1 MVVWLTFYYSAS
13 TIELFGKYQ
22 THHLVREGKPRE
34 AQLVVG
40 SLIDIWR
47 ETVGATYHKH
57 QAARCLLSLFEPL
70 GQFYASQLCSMFVQ
84 EHQRI

>member
-40 SLIDIWR
+40 PLIYLWGKSIGTAND
-47 ETVGATYHKH
+47 EY
-57 QAARCLLSLFEPL
+57 QAAGCLLALDKPL
-70 GQFYASQLCSMFVQ
+70 GQFDTA
-84 EHQRI
+84 